1 MLNVAVVGLGWW
13 GAHVSGSLK
22 PSRKINVVRGV
33 EVKPTA
39 AVRRLAKEQGFK
51 LLTNYQ
57 EALDDPEVEGVILT
71 TPHSTHEELVLRA
84 VKAGKQIFCEKPLS
98 LTSASAK
105 RMVRACEKKGIVL
118 GLGHE
123 RRYETAM
130 EKLAQMVA
138 KKELG
143 TVLAV
148 EGNFSHDKFTPMKK
162 DNWRGNPKDAPAAGW
177 TGMGVHL
184 SDLLISMFGPIR
196 KIRAISD
203 RRVLNLPSGDVAS
216 TQFTFTDGT
225 MGTINVV
232 SATPFYGRLTVF
244 GDKAWVDIHEMAH
257 PENPGDT
264 HMYIGT
270 NDGRRVKKVFKPR
283 DTVRMN
289 FEAWAD
295 AVTGKKSYRF
305 TNEERIANVAVLE
318 ALSISTKSGKAERV
332 RN

>member
-1 MLNVAVVGLGWW
+1 MLKVAVVGLGWW
-13 GAHVSGSLK
+13 GQHVAAVLQS
-22 PSRKINVVRGV
+22 SRKMKVVAGV
-33 EVKPTA
+33 ELKPTA
-39 AVRRLAKEQGFK
+39 AVRKHAKAIGYK
-51 LLTNYQ
+51 LIKDYQ
-57 EALDDPEVEGVILT
+57 DALDDPEIEGVILT
-71 TPHSTHEELVLRA
+71 TPHSTHEELLLRA
-84 VKAGKQIFCEKPLS
+84 VKANKQIFCEKPLS
-98 LTSASAK
+98 LTAASAK
-105 RMVRACEKKGIVL
+105 RMVRACEKKGLVL

-130 EKLAQMVA
+130 EKLADMVA

-143 TVLAV
+143 TIVAV
-148 EGNFSHDKFTPMKK
+148 EGNFSHDKFKGMKK

-184 SDLLISMFGPIR
+184 TDLFISMFGPIQQ
-196 KIRAISD
+196 IRAISD
-203 RRVLNLPSGDVAS
+203 RRVLDLPSGDVAS
-216 TQFTFTDGT
+216 TQFTFKDGT

-232 SATPFYGRLTVF
+232 SITPFYGRLTVF

-264 HMYIGT
+264 HMTIGT
-270 NDGRRVKKVFKPR
+270 VDGKRTTKIYKPR
-283 DTVRMN
+283 DTVKMN

-295 AVTGKKSYRF
+295 AVAGKKPYRF

-318 ALSISTKSGKAERV
+318 ALATSTKTGKPERV

>member
-13 GAHVSGSLK
+13 GAHVAGSLK
-22 PSRKINVVRGV
+22 SSRKLNVIRGV
-33 EVKPTA
+33 ELKPTA
-39 AVRRLAKEQGFK
+39 AIRRLAKEKDFK

-57 EALDDPEVEGVILT
+57 DVLDDPEVEGVILT

-84 VKAGKQIFCEKPLS
+84 VKAGKQVFCEKPLS
-98 LTSASAK
+98 LTAASAK
-105 RMVRACEKKGIVL
+105 RMVRACEKKGLVL

-130 EKLAQMVA
+130 EKLADMLA

-143 TVLAV
+143 TITLV
-148 EGNFSHDKFTPMKK
+148 EGNFSHDKFKPMKK

-184 SDLLISMFGPIR
+184 TDLFISMFGPIQ

-203 RRVLNLPSGDVAS
+203 RRILNLPSGDVAS
-216 TQFTFTDGT
+216 TQFTFKDGT

-270 NDGRRVKKVFKPR
+270 ADGKRTKKVYKPR

-295 AVTGKKSYRF
+295 AVSGKKPYRF

-318 ALSISTKSGKAERV
+318 ALSISTKSGKPERV

>member
-13 GAHVSGSLK
+13 GAHVAAVLHE
-22 PSRKINVVRGV
+22 SRKIRVVAGV
-33 EVKPTA
+33 EVKPTP
-39 AVRRLAKEQGFK
+39 AVRKLAKAKGFQ
-51 LLTNYQ
+51 LLTDYQ
-57 EALDDPEVEGVILT
+57 DALDDPKIAGVILT

-105 RMVRACEKKGIVL
+105 RMVRACDKKGLVL

-130 EKLAQMVA
+130 EKLADMVA
-138 KKELG
+138 RKELG
-143 TVLAV
+143 TVLLV
-148 EGNFSHDKFTPMKK
+148 EGNFSHDKFKPMKK

-184 SDLLISMFGPIR
+184 TDLFISMFGPIQQ
-196 KIRAISD
+196 IRAISD

-216 TQFTFTDGT
+216 TQFTFKDGT
-225 MGTINVV
+225 MGTINVI

-270 NDGRRVKKVFKPR
+270 VAGKRTKKVYKPR
-283 DTVRMN
+283 DTVKMN

-295 AVTGKKSYRF
+295 AVSGKKPYRF

-318 ALSISTKSGKAERV
+318 ALATSSKTGKPERV

>member
-13 GAHVSGSLK
+13 GQHVARNLK
-22 PSRKINVVRGV
+22 ASRKINVVRGV
-33 EVKPTA
+33 EVMPTA
-39 AVRRLAKEQGFK
+39 ATRKLAKEVGFK
-51 LLTNYQ
+51 LLTDYQ
-57 EALDDPEVEGVILT
+57 AALDDPEVEGVILT
-71 TPHSTHEELVLRA
+71 TPHSTHEDLVLRA
-84 VKAGKQIFCEKPLS
+84 AKAGKQIFCEKPLS
-98 LTSASAK
+98 LTAASAK
-105 RMVRACEKKGIVL
+105 KMVRACANKIIVL

-130 EKLAQMVA
+130 EKLAEMVA
-138 KKELG
+138 KGDLG
-143 TVLAV
+143 TILMV
-148 EGNFSHDKFTPMKK
+148 EGNFSHDKFKPMKK

-184 SDLLISMFGPIR
+184 TDLLISMLGPIQQ
-196 KIRAISD
+196 IRAISD
-203 RRVLNLPSGDVAS
+203 RRVLDLPSGDVAS
-216 TQFTFTDGT
+216 TQFTFKDGT

-270 NDGRRVKKVFKPR
+270 ADGKRQKRIYKPR
-283 DTVRMN
+283 DTVKMN

-295 AVTGKKSYRF
+295 AVAGKKQYRF
-305 TNEERIANVAVLE
+305 NDEQRIANVAVLE
-318 ALSISTKSGKAERV
+318 ALSTSVKTGKPERV

>member
-1 MLNVAVVGLGWW
+1 
-13 GAHVSGSLK
+13 
-22 PSRKINVVRGV
+22 
-33 EVKPTA
+33 
-39 AVRRLAKEQGFK
+39 VRRLAKEQGFK